1 MSPFTQQGRGDR
13 NGVFFTTGHRVAFR
27 LFSPDFSTPVCTK
40 RGFIIR
46 IISVRKGATLRERD
60 IEKDTRDG
68 QDTGTTKHERKKRG
82 TSRDSGDR
90 EEEKE
95 EWEVGEKVGGS
106 ERRAEGKETICET
119 AVQGQAIVTGL
130 MAFESQ
136 PRVQLYYTRRMCIHL
151 WCSDTLYTLVCA
163 RASPTPLPLPSVSSP
178 PPIRVYPP
186 LSAIRV

>member
-1 MSPFTQQGRGDR
+1 MGKTRGQQ
-13 NGVFFTTGHRVAFR
+13 NT
-27 LFSPDFSTPVCTK
+27 SEK
-40 RGFIIR
+40 RGEQVEIA
-46 IISVRKGATLRERD
+46 G
-60 IEKDTRDG
+60 IEKRRR
-68 QDTGTTKHERKKRG
+68 QSRRRRWERR
-82 TSRDSGDR
+82 R
-90 EEEKE
+90 E
-95 EWEVGEKVGGS
+95 GES

-163 RASPTPLPLPSVSSP
+163 RARPPLPSPVSSP